1 MKAMNNRKILLDALL
16 EYADQSGNFNP
27 HFDKKEM
34 MEALGVSEGQFNI
47 IQKQLGDKYC
57 HYVDSHEGK
66 QRYSINVSEC
76 LALKEIFDQEAVQEN
91 RHAQLVRLAVL
102 VAILGAL
109 LGVALAK
116 WLK

>member
-1 MKAMNNRKILLDALL
+1 
-16 EYADQSGNFNP
+16 
-27 HFDKKEM
+27 
-34 MEALGVSEGQFNI
+34 
-47 IQKQLGDKYC
+47 
-57 HYVDSHEGK
+57 
-66 QRYSINVSEC
+66 